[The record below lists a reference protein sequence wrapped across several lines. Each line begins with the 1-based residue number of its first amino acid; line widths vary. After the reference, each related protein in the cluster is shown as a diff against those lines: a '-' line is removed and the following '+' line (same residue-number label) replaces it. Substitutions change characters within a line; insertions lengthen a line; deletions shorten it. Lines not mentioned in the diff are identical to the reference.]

1 MDVRRHKDGCYAFLT
16 MEQLRLNSSITS
28 RSPFPMYKIELL
40 ETTVGDN
47 ESLEIRAYCGLIY
60 ILKNLVYNVV
70 QESKSTL
77 GSWEV
82 F

>member
-1 MDVRRHKDGCYAFLT
+1 
-16 MEQLRLNSSITS
+16 
-28 RSPFPMYKIELL
+28 MYKIELL